1 MIKRAL
7 FLLGCCGLLAC
18 GYLVWTALDRPV
30 QTIVVSGEP
39 STSERQRVE
48 KALAA
53 IELGGILSTSLTDI
67 EGRLGQ
73 MGWAREVTVRRHWP
87 DRLEVQLHKVI
98 PVARWGEKDYLAAS
112 GEPMQLPD
120 RYTDLP
126 ALWAHI
132 STPQQA
138 MEVYRLLQLYAARQ
152 NLQIVRLTES
162 PQGEWQVGFAGGMR
176 LLLGAS
182 DVNGRMQRFL
192 RAYATALRYR
202 PEAIS
207 YADARYTSGIAVRFD
222 MRDNDN
228 AQLVGHMTP
237 ATQTLGIQN

>member
-1 MIKRAL
+1 M
-7 FLLGCCGLLAC
+7 
-18 GYLVWTALDRPV
+18 LDRPV

-39 STSERQRVE
+39 SIAERQRVE
-48 KALAA
+48 ETLAA
-53 IELGGILSTSLTDI
+53 LELGGILSTSLADI
-67 EGRLGQ
+67 ESRLGQ

-87 DRLEVQLHKVI
+87 DRLEVRLHKVI
-98 PVARWGEKDYLAAS
+98 PVARWGEQDYLAAS
-112 GEPMQLPD
+112 GEPMQLPG
-120 RYTDLP
+120 RHPDLP

-132 STPQQA
+132 SSPQQA

-152 NLQIVRLTES
+152 NLQIVTLTES

-176 LLLGAS
+176 LLLGAR
-182 DVNGRMQRFL
+182 DVNSRMQRFL

-202 PEAIS
+202 PEPIS
-207 YADARYTSGIAVRFD
+207 YADARYTSGIAVRFE

-228 AQLVGHMTP
+228 AQLVGQIEP